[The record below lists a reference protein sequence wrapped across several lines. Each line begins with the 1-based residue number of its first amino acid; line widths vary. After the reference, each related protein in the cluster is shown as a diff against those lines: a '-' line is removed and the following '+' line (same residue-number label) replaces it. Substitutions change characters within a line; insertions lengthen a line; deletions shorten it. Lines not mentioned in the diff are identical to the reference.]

1 MIQIAEVGPSAQL
14 WMRFGRVLE
23 KYRLSPLA
31 SVNISCSNSTTSAP
45 LKTIP
50 RSSISAAFR
59 RQTSAHM
66 KRRSHYSTFVSPA
79 SIGKNLS

>member
-14 WMRFGRVLE
+14 RMRCGRVLG

-31 SVNISCSNSTTSAP
+31 NVNVSCSNSTANAP
-45 LKTIP
+45 LNTIP
-50 RSSISAAFR
+50 HSCISAAFR
-59 RQTSAHM
+59 RRTSAHM
-66 KRRSHYSTFVSPA
+66 KRRSQYSTFVSLA